1 MLTRKQIINHLR
13 ICALKHVNKGVLND
27 VIMPIDSGFEALS
40 NGEQIVLTLM
50 YMSSPAWKAQEV
62 ADEYG
67 VSRSTIYRI
76 RNRALDILQY
86 VLDDE
91 YLQYN
96 NLGKA
101 SEKVIAK

>member
-13 ICALKHVNKGVLND
+13 ISSIKGVNKAVLND
-27 VIMPIDSGFEALS
+27 VVMPIDAGFEALS
-40 NGEQIVLTLM
+40 KTERIVLTYM
-50 YMSSPAWKAQEV
+50 YMLIVPMTAQEV
-62 ADEYG
+62 ADEFG

-91 YLQYN
+91 YLEYN

-101 SEKVIAK
+101 SKKVITK